1 MPIIS
6 EKSFADRLGRGRLM
20 QAAIAAFTPTF
31 TPADISLAPAAF
43 NTFLDSVT
51 ALNTAVANAEA
62 TWKNNAQ
69 SRVTMVKDIKAKG
82 LRILSRIKS
91 NTLWKGQVAL
101 VKAAVDELRGYVLP
115 HLKSPPDVTP
125 PVMTKPKADQSYSDI
140 KGLLDKVISRLAQAS
155 GYTTGAPTD
164 ITTLAL
170 TTLAT
175 TLDTLNKTIAA
186 NEVTLYGA
194 RAARTAAYDA
204 DDTGLKAK
212 MLAIK
217 SAALSQYT
225 AQSSQYQEIK
235 GIRV

>member
-1 MPIIS
+1 
-6 EKSFADRLGRGRLM
+6 M
-20 QAAIAAFTPTF
+20 QAAIAAFSPTF
-31 TPADISLAPAAF
+31 APADISLAPAAF

-51 ALNTAVANAEA
+51 AFNTAVANAEA

-69 SRVTMVKDIKAKG
+69 ARVTMVKDVKAKA
-82 LRILSRIKS
+82 LRVLSRVKS

-101 VKAAVDELRGYVLP
+101 VKAAVDELRGYRLP
-115 HLKSPPDVTP
+115 RLKSPPNVTP
-125 PVMTKPKADQSYSDI
+125 PVKTKAKGDQSYSDI
-140 KGLLDKVISRLAQAS
+140 KGLLDKVISRLAQVS
-155 GYTTGAPTD
+155 GFTTGAPAD

-170 TTLAT
+170 T

-194 RAARTAAYDA
+194 RATRTAAYDA

-217 SAALSQYT
+217 SATLSQYT
-225 AQSSQYQEIK
+225 AQGSQYLEIK